1 MEYAWMRQT
10 LAAALAMVAISAPAA
25 GQSVE
30 EFYKGKGKQI
40 LIIVGTG
47 AGQDYDIWARLI
59 GRHWGRHIPGNPGF
73 IVQNM
78 PGAGHLIATNHLYN
92 VAPKDGSVL
101 GAISRNIPNQAAMKL
116 PNVRFDSMKFHWIGS
131 PELTNRGCFAMADA
145 PVKTA
150 QDMFETEL
158 IVGGVGAGQAVTTTP
173 QMLKNLL
180 GMKFKIVEG
189 YGQPDDIVLAME
201 RGEVHGMCETITGF
215 DETRRDWLRPGKVR
229 MLFNMEQG
237 PVPGMPDVPSVY
249 QFVKTEEQRSILNF
263 YSASIELGRPFLAPP
278 GVPAERV
285 QALRRGFDATMAD
298 AAFLQEA
305 KTQGLHVT
313 ARTGEELAAI
323 VQGVMETPQ
332 GLIEKAGEMI
342 SR

>member
-1 MEYAWMRQT
+1 MAYAWVKRSMAAV
-10 LAAALAMVAISAPAA
+10 LAVAAVSASAA

-30 EFYKGKGKQI
+30 DFYKTKGKQV

-47 AGQDYDIWARLI
+47 VGQDYDIWARLI

-73 IVQNM
+73 VVQNM

-92 VAPKDGSVL
+92 LAPKDGTVL

-116 PNVRFDSMKFHWIGS
+116 ANVRFDPTKFNWLGS
-131 PELTNRGCFAMADA
+131 PELTSRGCFAMADA

-150 QDMFETEL
+150 QDIFEKEL

-201 RGEVHGMCETITGF
+201 RGEVHGICETITGF

-229 MLFNMEQG
+229 MLFNLEQK
-237 PVPGMPDVPSVY
+237 PVPGMDVPTVY
-249 QFVKTEEQRSILNF
+249 QFVKTEDQRRILNF
-263 YSASIELGRPFLAPP
+263 YSASLELGRPILAPP
-278 GVPAERV
+278 NVPADRI
-285 QALRRGFDATMAD
+285 QALRRAFDATMVD

-305 KTQGLHVT
+305 KSMGLKVT

-332 GLIEKAGEMI
+332 DLIEKAEEMI
-342 SR
+342 RR